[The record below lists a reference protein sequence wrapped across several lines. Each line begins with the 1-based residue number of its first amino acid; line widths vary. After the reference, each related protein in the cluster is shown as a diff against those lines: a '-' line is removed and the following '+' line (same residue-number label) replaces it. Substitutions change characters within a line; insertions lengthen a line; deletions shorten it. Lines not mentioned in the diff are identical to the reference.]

1 MSESRPGV
9 LSEPGH
15 VDLRRSQFPD
25 FCAGKLGFSARV
37 WRALFGERV
46 PAHDVDDGDVDL
58 VTERGDPEQVVEDA
72 GGEVAYVVGDFGE
85 PVAVAAGDFDANALQ
100 VGAVDVDRARGAD
113 LVDAQRCGQGRA
125 DDQIADGDAA
135 R

>member
-1 MSESRPGV
+1 MTFGGV
-9 LSEPGH
+9 NSLISTQGNSLFWLEG
-15 VDLRRSQFPD
+15 
-25 FCAGKLGFSARV
+25 G
-37 WRALFGERV
+37 ALFGERV
-46 PAHDVDDGDVDL
+46 APDDVDDGDVDL
-58 VTERGDPEQVVEDA
+58 VPEGGHSEKVVEDA
-72 GGEVAYVVGDFGE
+72 GGEVADVVGDLGE